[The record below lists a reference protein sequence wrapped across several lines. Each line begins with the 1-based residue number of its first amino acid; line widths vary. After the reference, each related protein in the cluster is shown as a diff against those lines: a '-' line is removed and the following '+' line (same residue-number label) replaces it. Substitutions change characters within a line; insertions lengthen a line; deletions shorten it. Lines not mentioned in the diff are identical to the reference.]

1 MKIILSLNWPPSVN
15 HYWGRNGNRMF
26 ISAFGKAY
34 RQEVWAAFKQDYP
47 GTKPITDRLHVRI
60 LASPP
65 DNRKRDLDNILKSLL
80 DALMHS
86 GIFTDDEQID
96 ALEIYRTKEKNNGVH
111 VVVKTI

>member
-1 MKIILSLNWPPSVN
+1 
-15 HYWGRNGNRMF
+15 MF